1 MQLLDKP
8 DDDME
13 PHLQSTLVQSWQ
25 QAPNT
30 AGMCWKSTQ
39 NMCASPQDSI
49 EVYLE
54 EHLSQQHMRLQKD
67 PPHR

>member
-13 PHLQSTLVQSWQ
+13 PHLQSTLVQSLQ

-30 AGMCWKSTQ
+30 AGVCWKATQ
-39 NMCASPQDSI
+39 NMCASPQNSI
-49 EVYLE
+49 EWCVE
-54 EHLSQQHMRLQKD
+54 EHLSQQHRRPQKD
-67 PPHR
+67 P